1 MEPKPAVFCNYAM
14 SADGKIST
22 ADRKGSGFASRED
35 RRRMEA
41 IRARA
46 DVIVVGAETVR
57 RDDPPFHLRSPEAVR
72 ERMASGRR
80 PHPDLCILSRSGR
93 LSAGLRL
100 GQQGLQRVFVAT
112 AAPVF
117 ALPRGWKARTE
128 LIRLADPPDMAALV
142 AELAACGFR
151 QILVEGGGTVNAL
164 FFEAGLV
171 DEIYMTLCPV
181 ILGGAAAPTPVAGTG
196 FSFDRRLR
204 LELMDSERVE
214 EEFFLHYRVLKPIE

>member
-1 MEPKPAVFCNYAM
+1 MEPKPTVFCNFAM

-22 ADRKGSGFASRED
+22 ADRNGSGFASAED

-46 DVIVVGAETVR
+46 DVIVVGAETVWH
-57 RDDPPFHLRSPEAVR
+57 DDPPFHLRAAERVR
-72 ERMASGRR
+72 ERLAEGRR

-93 LSAGLRL
+93 LPADLRL
-100 GQQGLQRVFVAT
+100 GQQGLQRVYVAT

-128 LIRLADPPDMAALV
+128 LIRLADPPDVAALV
-142 AELAACGFR
+142 AELAARGLR

-171 DEIYMTLCPV
+171 DEIYLTLCPV
-181 ILGGAAAPTPVAGTG
+181 VLGGAAAPTPVAGKG
-196 FSFDRRLR
+196 FSFDHRLP
-204 LELMDSERVE
+204 LELLDSECVE
-214 EEFFLHYRVLKPIE
+214 GELFLHYRVVKSIQ

>member
-72 ERMASGRR
+72 ERMASGR
-80 PHPDLCILSRSGR
+80 DWKSSRFDR
-93 LSAGLRL
+93 SAGQKLT
-100 GQQGLQRVFVAT
+100 LQPR
-112 AAPVF
+112 
-117 ALPRGWKARTE
+117 LPRT
-128 LIRLADPPDMAALV
+128 
-142 AELAACGFR
+142 
-151 QILVEGGGTVNAL
+151 
-164 FFEAGLV
+164 
-171 DEIYMTLCPV
+171 
-181 ILGGAAAPTPVAGTG
+181 
-196 FSFDRRLR
+196 
-204 LELMDSERVE
+204 SEFPKKQKMPERAW
-214 EEFFLHYRVLKPIE
+214 H